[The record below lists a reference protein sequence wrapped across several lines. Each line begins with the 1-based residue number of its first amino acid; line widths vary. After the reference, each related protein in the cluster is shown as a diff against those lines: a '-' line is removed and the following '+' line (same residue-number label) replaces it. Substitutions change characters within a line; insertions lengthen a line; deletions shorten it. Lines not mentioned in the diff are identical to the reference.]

1 MRPKTLGL
9 AWSKRCV
16 SSARFRSP
24 NVFWIDSHHKRYV
37 AAVGDYVIGH
47 VMSKIGV
54 DFFRL
59 DIGAAQVT
67 HAGR

>member
-1 MRPKTLGL
+1 M
-9 AWSKRCV
+9 
-16 SSARFRSP
+16 
-24 NVFWIDSHHKRYV
+24 FWIDSHHKRYV
-37 AAVGDYVIGH
+37 AAVGDYIIGH